1 MRCRLGRSVTRN
13 GLTRLLS
20 HSVPLKC
27 MVQRGGGS
35 SEGRLCPTTRCALNR
50 SRTGRHAQYR
60 P

>member
-1 MRCRLGRSVTRN
+1 MRCRRGRSVTRK
-13 GLTRLLS
+13 GLIRLLS
-20 HSVPLKC
+20 HSVPMGC

-35 SEGRLCPTTRCALNR
+35 PEVRLCPTTSCALNR